1 MRLERLVPAF
11 GGLILI
17 IRATWGFGCRINGM
31 FWIRRYFSGKSKTL
45 AKGSARVNQPEWIL
59 GLTHLLEM
67 LMISGLRAHSS
78 TG

>member
-31 FWIRRYFSGKSKTL
+31 FWIRRYFSGES
-45 AKGSARVNQPEWIL
+45 SCFDL
-59 GLTHLLEM
+59 GCEIRT
-67 LMISGLRAHSS
+67 IQALRSLVWQL
-78 TG
+78 